1 MYSSF
6 YVDTFTSEKHG
17 AYLIAHNKNEER
29 KFYYK
34 IFKSTN
40 EEHLSLMAILD
51 ILRKLE
57 RENDYSV
64 FYISNPYVLDLPN
77 RLQTLKNNQFID
89 KVSGREWTK
98 DYIET
103 IYLYLT
109 YAFPNVEFKKMNN
122 NYTLLLKHLFKRKIY
137 RIKKSKDNQLID
149 EREVH
154 SVRGGFELDKVNRS
168 KVPQEL
174 KGG

>member
-1 MYSSF
+1 MSSSF
-6 YVDTFTSEKHG
+6 YVDTFTTERYG
-17 AYLIAHNKNEER
+17 AYLIAHYKDKEN

-40 EEHLSLMAILD
+40 EEYLSLMALLD
-51 ILRKLE
+51 IFRNLE
-57 RENDYSV
+57 REDDYST

-77 RLQTLKNNQFID
+77 RLQTLKSNQFID

-98 DYIET
+98 EYLET
-103 IYLYLT
+103 IYLYLS
-109 YAFPNVEFKKMNN
+109 YAFPNVEFKNMNN
-122 NYTLLLKHLFKRKIY
+122 DYTLLLKDLFKRKIH
-137 RIKKSKDNQLID
+137 RIKKHEVKKSID

-154 SVRGGFELDKVNRS
+154 SVRGGFELDKVNHS
-168 KVPQEL
+168 SIPQES

>member
-6 YVDTFTSEKHG
+6 YVDTFTTERYG
-17 AYLIAHNKNEER
+17 AYLIAHYKDKEK

-40 EEHLSLMAILD
+40 EEYLSLMALLD
-51 ILRKLE
+51 VFRNLE
-57 RENDYSV
+57 REDGCST
-64 FYISNPYVLDLPN
+64 FYISNPYVFDLPN
-77 RLQTLKNNQFID
+77 RLQTLKSNQFID

-122 NYTLLLKHLFKRKIY
+122 DYTLLLKHLFKRKIH

-168 KVPQEL
+168 SIPQEL

>member
-6 YVDTFTSEKHG
+6 YVDTFTSEKYG
-17 AYLIAHNKNEER
+17 AYLIVHNKNEER

-40 EEHLSLMAILD
+40 EEYLSLMAILD
-51 ILRKLE
+51 IFRKLE
-57 RENDYSV
+57 RENDCSV
-64 FYISNPYVLDLPN
+64 FYISNPYVLDSPN
-77 RLQTLKNNQFID
+77 RLETLKSNDFVD
-89 KVSGREWTK
+89 KVSGRGWTK
-98 DYIET
+98 EYLET

-122 NYTLLLKHLFKRKIY
+122 DYTLLLKHLFKRKIH
-137 RIKKSKDNQLID
+137 RIKKHEVKKSID

-154 SVRGGFELDKVNRS
+154 SVRGGFELDKVNHS
-168 KVPQEL
+168 SIPQES

>member
-6 YVDTFTSEKHG
+6 YVDTFTSEKYG
-17 AYLIAHNKNEER
+17 AYLIVHYKNEER

-40 EEHLSLMAILD
+40 GEYLSLMAILD

-57 RENDYSV
+57 RENDYST
-64 FYISNPYVLDLPN
+64 FYISNPYVLDLRN

-98 DYIET
+98 EYLET

-109 YAFPNVEFKKMNN
+109 YGFPNVEFKKMNN
-122 NYTLLLKHLFKRKIY
+122 DYTLLLKHLFKRKIHS
-137 RIKKSKDNQLID
+137 IKKHEVEKAID

-154 SVRGGFELDKVNRS
+154 SVRGGFELDKMNDSR
-168 KVPQEL
+168 VPHES

>member
-6 YVDTFTSEKHG
+6 YVDTFTSEKYG
-17 AYLIAHNKNEER
+17 AYLIVHYKNEER

-40 EEHLSLMAILD
+40 QEYLSLMAILD

-57 RENDYSV
+57 KENGYSV

-77 RLQTLKNNQFID
+77 RLETLKSNDFVD
-89 KVSGREWTK
+89 KVSGRGWTK
-98 DYIET
+98 EYLET

-122 NYTLLLKHLFKRKIY
+122 DHTLLLKHLFKRKIH
-137 RIKKSKDNQLID
+137 RIKKREVEKPID

-154 SVRGGFELDKVNRS
+154 SVRGGFELDKVNHSR
-168 KVPQEL
+168 VPQES